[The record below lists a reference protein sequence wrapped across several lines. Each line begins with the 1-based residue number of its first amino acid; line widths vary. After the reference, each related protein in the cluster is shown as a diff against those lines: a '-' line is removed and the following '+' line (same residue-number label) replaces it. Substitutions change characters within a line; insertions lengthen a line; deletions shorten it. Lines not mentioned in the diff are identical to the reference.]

1 MLFVRARCVSDIICL
16 IYVNH
21 LSKPSTFRQAVQIHS
36 DWVNDILLCNQNQTR
51 LCRLLPPKVVTDLSL
66 EQSYLRRPTV
76 LSRPGVPT
84 RHPYLTP
91 LLSVPTLT
99 TSDVSPTGNTQV
111 QLITLF
117 IHAFRA
123 SPEQG
128 WVASGS
134 FDRTIKLWDLSRA
147 SQATAT
153 PPLMTLAPP
162 ETSGSKTSI
171 YALAVDPQGH
181 TIVSGGPERVI
192 RMWDPRAGKRIGKL
206 VGHTDNIRA
215 VLLSE
220 DARCV
225 RCCTSLPNLRS
236 HFLPYSSLPPLL
248 MVCRLPS

>member
-1 MLFVRARCVSDIICL
+1 MTSCCAIRTRRVCVVFSRRRLSLICL
-16 IYVNH
+16 G
-21 LSKPSTFRQAVQIHS
+21 
-36 DWVNDILLCNQNQTR
+36 
-51 LCRLLPPKVVTDLSL
+51 
-66 EQSYLRRPTV
+66 QSYLRRPTV

-99 TSDVSPTGNTQV
+99 TSGVSPTGNTQV
-111 QLITLF
+111 QLLTLF
-117 IHAFRA
+117 IYAFRA
-123 SPEQG
+123 SREQG

-134 FDRTIKLWDLSRA
+134 FDRTIKLWDFSRA
-147 SQATAT
+147 SRVAAS
-153 PPLMTLAPP
+153 PPLTTLTPP
-162 ETSGSKTSI
+162 ETPGSKTSI

-181 TIVSGGPERVI
+181 TIVSGGPERVV